1 MNAADM
7 EEVKKHINSAIN
19 DLKFGSWGLEER
31 LKKIEARI
39 EGLENSVKE
48 LEE

>member
-7 EEVKKHINSAIN
+7 EEVKKHINAAIN
-19 DLKFGSWGLEER
+19 DLKFVWLKER
-31 LKKIEARI
+31 LKSIESRI

>member
-7 EEVKKHINSAIN
+7 EEVKKAISSAIN
-19 DLKFGSWGLEER
+19 DLKFKGWGLEDR
-31 LKKIEARI
+31 LKKIEDRI